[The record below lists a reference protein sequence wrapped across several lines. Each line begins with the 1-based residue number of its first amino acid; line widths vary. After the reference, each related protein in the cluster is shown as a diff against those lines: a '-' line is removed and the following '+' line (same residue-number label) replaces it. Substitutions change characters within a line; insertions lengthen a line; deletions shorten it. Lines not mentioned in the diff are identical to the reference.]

1 MKYQFDPSNHVHS
14 HEELLEIRQQRWRA
28 HRGGMH
34 GHHGMNKLS
43 YVPVLFGGLVS
54 AAQLFGHIL
63 MVTYSAA
70 YVIGCSARISLRM
83 SICLF

>member
-14 HEELLEIRQQRWRA
+14 HEELVEIMQQRWRA
-28 HRGGMH
+28 HHGRMH

-54 AAQLFGHIL
+54 AAQLFGYFNANIL
-63 MVTYSAA
+63 YSLC
-70 YVIGCSARISLRM
+70 YWV
-83 SICLF
+83 